1 MRWFSIP
8 INVTKTYNDARGRKA
23 RTVLSQGNP
32 DIRQQ
37 VEDNRGMAKKLELL
51 IPGLRGYRSKED
63 IRVSDEL
70 LRNQVADKLDHAK
83 DNLQQLRK
91 QVAAAN
97 DLNNLTAVGSLMAQV
112 QTLSGEVR
120 HAAQGYSGWV
130 APIQINEDKLNKLYE
145 YDYSFVSA
153 VWQLDQTTQGLTYD
167 STAPNAVQGTMGS
180 LGRSVADIRQ
190 KWTQRVEAIEGIALG
205 Q

>member
-1 MRWFSIP
+1 M
-8 INVTKTYNDARGRKA
+8 
-23 RTVLSQGNP
+23 SQGNP

-37 VEDNRGMAKKLELL
+37 VDDNRGIAKKLELL

-70 LRNQVADKLDHAK
+70 LRNQVADRLDHVK

-91 QVAAAN
+91 QMAASN
-97 DLNNLTAVGSLMAQV
+97 DFTNLTSVGSLVAQV

-120 HAAQGYSGWV
+120 HAAQGYAGWV
-130 APIQINEDKLNKLYE
+130 APIRIDEDKLNKLYN

-153 VWQLDQTTQGLTYD
+153 VFQLDD
-167 STAPNAVQGTMGS
+167 STAPGKLIYDSAAPNSIQAT
-180 LGRSVADIRQ
+180 LGEFVRSVADIRQ
-190 KWTQRVEAIEGIALG
+190 KWSQRVEAIEGIALG

>member
-1 MRWFSIP
+1 MFG
-8 INVTKTYNDARGRKA
+8 GRSLVNA
-23 RTVLSQGNP
+23 LSQGNP

-37 VEDNRGMAKKLELL
+37 VDDNRGIAKKLELL

-70 LRNQVADKLDHAK
+70 LRNQVADKLDHVK

-91 QVAAAN
+91 QVATGN
-97 DLNNLTAVGSLMAQV
+97 DFTNLTSVGSLMAQV

-120 HAAQGYSGWV
+120 HAAQGYAGWV
-130 APIQINEDKLNKLYE
+130 APIQINEDKLNKLYD

-153 VWQLDQTTQGLTYD
+153 VFQLDDATSPGKLIYD
-167 STAPNAVQGTMGS
+167 STSPNSIQAT
-180 LGRSVADIRQ
+180 LGGFTRSVADIRQ
-190 KWTQRVEAIEGIALG
+190 KWSQRMEAIEGIALG

>member
-1 MRWFSIP
+1 
-8 INVTKTYNDARGRKA
+8 
-23 RTVLSQGNP
+23 LSQGNP

-37 VEDNRGMAKKLELL
+37 VDANRGIAKKLELL

-70 LRNQVADKLDHAK
+70 LRNQVADKLDHVK

-91 QVAAAN
+91 QVASGN
-97 DLNNLTAVGSLMAQV
+97 DLNNLGSVGSLMAQV

-120 HAAQGYSGWV
+120 HAAQGYAGWV
-130 APIQINEDKLNKLYE
+130 APIRIDEDKLNKLYD

-153 VWQLDQTTQGLTYD
+153 VFQLDDTTSPGKLTYD
-167 STAPNAVQGTMGS
+167 STAPNAIQAT
-180 LGRSVADIRQ
+180 LGGFVRSVADIRQ
-190 KWTQRVEAIEGIALG
+190 KWSQRMEAIEGIALG

>member
-1 MRWFSIP
+1 M
-8 INVTKTYNDARGRKA
+8 
-23 RTVLSQGNP
+23 SQGNP

-37 VEDNRGMAKKLELL
+37 VEDNRGIAKKLELL

-63 IRVSDEL
+63 IRVSDAL
-70 LRNQVADKLDHAK
+70 LRNQVADKLDHVK

-97 DLNNLTAVGSLMAQV
+97 DLNNLTVVGSLIAQV

-130 APIQINEDKLNKLYE
+130 APIQIREDKLNKLYD
-145 YDYSFVSA
+145 YDYSVVSS
-153 VWQLDQTTQGLTYD
+153 VWQLDQSTQNLNYD
-167 STAPNAVQGTMGS
+167 STAPNAVQTTVGS
-180 LGRSVADIRQ
+180 LGKTVADIRQ
-190 KWTQRVEAIEGIALG
+190 KWAQRVEAIEGIALG